1 MPSVKK
7 NFKRIFY
14 FLFSYFI
21 KGLLTVLPIALTI
34 TVLTISIKMLKNW
47 LRPIYDLEPEF
58 LKAIPFSE
66 FLLTFFVIIF
76 IGIIL
81 NIFILNSFWIMF
93 ESFIARIPLV
103 RPIYAGIKQLVD
115 AFNPHDKDGI
125 KHVVLIEFPRKG
137 MYTIGFMTS
146 EITPQL
152 SPDSQTTFYNVFV
165 PATPNPTSGFYFM
178 VAKDSIRI
186 INLSRQEA
194 MALIMSGGIIQP
206 ERFNE
211 NTKAGI

>member
-1 MPSVKK
+1 MQNIKK
-7 NFKRIFY
+7 NIKSIFY

-21 KGLLTVLPIALTI
+21 KGLLTLLPVALTI
-34 TVLTISIKMLKNW
+34 AVLNISFKMLKNW
-47 LRPIYDLEPEF
+47 LKPVYDLEPEL

-66 FLLTFFVIIF
+66 FLLTFFVIII
-76 IGIIL
+76 IGIVL

-93 ESFIARIPLV
+93 ENFIAKIPLV

-115 AFNPHDKDGI
+115 AFNPHDKDSI

-146 EITPQL
+146 EISPQL
-152 SPDSQTTFYNVFV
+152 SPDAQTTFYNVFV

-178 VAKDSIRI
+178 VEKESVRI

-206 ERFNE
+206 ERFGD
-211 NTKAGI
+211 KK